1 MVEDIHPQIQKDTWT
16 KKNHEDYQKGIA
28 NFVRVEQY
36 AGIENTRSMEK
47 LHGWVFT
54 YNSVA
59 QKWEAVTRD
68 NYFDLFNGGSKLSSS
83 SIETLIEIIIKT
95 EGNQEKLDELTKKK

>member
-1 MVEDIHPQIQKDTWT
+1 MVEDIHPQIQKDTWKSQRQT
-16 KKNHEDYQKGIA
+16 GSLFDLKALVKQMEKIED
-28 NFVRVEQY
+28 
-36 AGIENTRSMEK
+36 MEK

-68 NYFDLFNGGSKLSSS
+68 NYFDLFNGGPKLSSS
-83 SIETLIEIIIKT
+83 SIETLTELIIKT

>member
-1 MVEDIHPQIQKDTWT
+1 MVEDIHPQIQKDTWKFQRQT
-16 KKNHEDYQKGIA
+16 GSLFDLKALVKQMEKIED
-28 NFVRVEQY
+28 
-36 AGIENTRSMEK
+36 MEK

-68 NYFDLFNGGSKLSSS
+68 NYFDLFSGGPKLSSS
-83 SIETLIEIIIKT
+83 SIETLTELIIKT